1 MRQLVVLL
9 VYFHPCHLGQPP
21 LSPPTAAM
29 TLATKMI
36 LIFLCMEVTF
46 FITGLRSIR
55 SGSHMFLKASPYN
68 HVKVKPFSMT
78 MTSMGLDYKLWNL
91 PASR

>member
-1 MRQLVVLL
+1 MHGS
-9 VYFHPCHLGQPP
+9 Y
-21 LSPPTAAM
+21 
-29 TLATKMI
+29 
-36 LIFLCMEVTF
+36 F